1 MPYYLDD
8 TVEPSEIYYNIVI
21 KNNITGY
28 DDAGN
33 PVPIN
38 SSVPLTFDEARTKPY
53 LNNPKDYYMSVLS
66 FEMDTQAVPVFMPEP
81 VIGATDISSTIYWIT
96 ITDASNNIVTNGHQ
110 NVKWSPEDLSAPKPP
125 SPVPANFNEYPYYF
139 GYTYSYFV
147 ELVNKALAAPNHTNG
162 PPFLTIDG
170 NLVKLSAPARINL
183 AQDYMTDTSGNC
195 VDLDGNPNPAGHKIF
210 FNSELFYLFSSLS
223 AIEKNEPLVGSL
235 GGKQLN
241 ANFQLLMVVNPSG
254 TNLSDVPT
262 NFSSVPPSGNRR
274 VVSSITEY
282 PPFPMWNPVDTIVFT
297 TSHLHIVPE
306 LIAANATTTSQ
317 NTNSQKS
324 NAESYY
330 ILADYAAPLYTGK
343 EYKPNITYQ
352 PSAEYKLSDVYG
364 NNPVYQ
370 LKMNVYWKDKYGS
383 LHRFLLESGGTAS
396 LKLLFRKKVFYLDF

>member
-1 MPYYLDD
+1 
-8 TVEPSEIYYNIVI
+8 
-21 KNNITGY
+21 
-28 DDAGN
+28 
-33 PVPIN
+33 
-38 SSVPLTFDEARTKPY
+38 
-53 LNNPKDYYMSVLS
+53 
-66 FEMDTQAVPVFMPEP
+66 
-81 VIGATDISSTIYWIT
+81 
-96 ITDASNNIVTNGHQ
+96 
-110 NVKWSPEDLSAPKPP
+110 
-125 SPVPANFNEYPYYF
+125 
-139 GYTYSYFV
+139 
-147 ELVNKALAAPNHTNG
+147 
-162 PPFLTIDG
+162 
-170 NLVKLSAPARINL
+170 
-183 AQDYMTDTSGNC
+183 
-195 VDLDGNPNPAGHKIF
+195 
-210 FNSELFYLFSSLS
+210 
-223 AIEKNEPLVGSL
+223 
-235 GGKQLN
+235 
-241 ANFQLLMVVNPSG
+241 MVVNPSG